1 MSQDGKFHEDQN
13 LFFKNQFEILQLKN
27 AKSKIKNSIYM
38 LKQIG
43 ECIKQPILNKRG
55 RSLDLIFLKKNN

>member
-1 MSQDGKFHEDQN
+1 MRAKICF
-13 LFFKNQFEILQLKN
+13 LKNQFEILQLKN
-27 AKSKIKNSIYM
+27 VKSKIKSSKKM

-55 RSLDLIFLKKNN
+55 RLLGLI